1 MYGIF
6 EPPPLPWTIKN
17 SWYQIGSEVKE
28 IKKVQKS
35 KETRCQTSQE
45 VEDVKTEV
53 EPSARARYSKIP
65 SVCMYVCLYVCD
77 NHPALTTPT
86 NFLKFGVK
94 VGDH

>member
-65 SVCMYVCLYVCD
+65 SVCMSVCLHVCMYVTSAQ
-77 NHPALTTPT
+77 P
-86 NFLKFGVK
+86 
-94 VGDH
+94 

>member
-1 MYGIF
+1 MSPVF
-6 EPPPLPWTIKN
+6 SKKNVWNLRTPPLPWTIKN

-53 EPSARARYSKIP
+53 EPSARARYSSPLQWSI
-65 SVCMYVCLYVCD
+65 VTENGWL
-77 NHPALTTPT
+77 
-86 NFLKFGVK
+86 
-94 VGDH
+94 VG